1 MSAPG
6 FAFYPLETTRNGTH
20 LTKKFNYGGLSKKLK
35 LGRMPPVQFFAKM
48 ENNRQDDGS
57 LAFLQIEPDANN
69 KHFNCSEIT
78 QQKLINLS
86 FWVIDFLDDVKTK
99 FGTGRFLVK
108 IKFNKEDPDKDARKF
123 FTNSQEIKY
132 ILGKIKER
140 NAFPRK
146 VTMRA
151 SGTRYYFE

>member
-1 MSAPG
+1 
-6 FAFYPLETTRNGTH
+6 
-20 LTKKFNYGGLSKKLK
+20 
-35 LGRMPPVQFFAKM
+35 MPAVQFFAKM
-48 ENNRQDDGS
+48 ENNNRQDDGS

-78 QQKLINLS
+78 SRSYTFFWLS
-86 FWVIDFLDDVKTK
+86 TSGRRKTK

>member
-1 MSAPG
+1 
-6 FAFYPLETTRNGTH
+6 
-20 LTKKFNYGGLSKKLK
+20 
-35 LGRMPPVQFFAKM
+35 M

-57 LAFLQIEPDANN
+57 LAFLAIEPDANN

-108 IKFNKEDPDKDARKF
+108 IKFNREDPDKDARKF

-151 SGTRYYFE
+151 REQGIISSENKGGLPLGRAFRR